1 MKRLLLIIFFL
12 IFFFSPVWA
21 QENLEKSL
29 LWEIKGKG
37 LKTPSYLLGTFHMVC
52 VEDLRLTDKVVN
64 AIEVVDQI
72 ALEVNLTDPQEM
84 SDLQQLMF
92 ATTSLS
98 SQLNKE
104 EQKELRELLKKQYN
118 LDLATVDYLAPIGL
132 LGLMAMKAIPCEVKG
147 YDMEV
152 MEEGLRKNRSIIGL
166 EQFKDQ
172 IEITSAFYTAKEIL
186 AQLKVEDD
194 FEANYKLMAR
204 AFQEEDLVSL
214 YESATDP
221 QFLSA
226 EGKLKLLDER
236 NIQWVAKMEVLMS
249 KQPTLFAVGAGH
261 LAGNQGVI
269 QLLRN
274 LGFTVTAVLN

>member
-1 MKRLLLIIFFL
+1 MKHLLLTIFFL
-12 IFFFSPVWA
+12 TFFFVPVEA

-29 LWEIKGKG
+29 LWEIKGKD

-52 VEDLRLTDKVVN
+52 VEDLRLADKVVN
-64 AIEVVDQI
+64 AIEGVDQI

-194 FEANYKLMAR
+194 FETNYKLMAR
-204 AFQEEDLVSL
+204 AFQEEDIVSL
-214 YESATDP
+214 YKSATDP

-236 NIQWVAKMEVLMS
+236 NIQWVAKMEVLMF